1 MNAVTKTLTD
11 ALSHP
16 GARLT
21 QQLSIWI
28 GTLDLH
34 LDVLKFKVKA
44 KFCDDYKVE
53 VTATSSLLD
62 IDGKLVVGRRAGL
75 QIDERVAVPS
85 VNYFEPVDHAAAT
98 FNGIVTRCKRIR
110 GSRDEATYKIRIEP
124 RFAALCKRVHKSDV
138 FKDITFQELVTQL
151 LIDRK
156 NFDAFDVEFHLEG
169 AQEKMEQ
176 IVMYEESVWAM
187 ITRHAKRKGIVW
199 FYKQGRGKEGQ
210 LDTLVFTDNPRGYVR
225 SIDVPLMPESGL
237 NNNWHEAVLSV
248 SEARTLVPAT
258 IEVWER
264 NYRTPE
270 DALRATANVS
280 DEADDR
286 SVFGQI
292 NRSAEFHLTQAQGE
306 ALALTRRDEQ
316 IARQAKLSGTTNA
329 KGVAPGVVV
338 KLTNAKLTSAP
349 YGFVI
354 ESMTMTGSRTKPAL
368 VRFKA
373 LPAHLAYRPAFVYE
387 RDWRFL
393 KGPVVG
399 VVTTFDSSPYGCM
412 DEHGRY
418 PVLPKFL
425 QCTANADKQLLKL
438 RLLRPSSS
446 YQGGFHAP
454 LLPTTEVLLWGAHA
468 DIDRLHI
475 AGALHD
481 YSHPDLVRGTD
492 SLFSYAIWR
501 SPLLGAEVVF
511 NDLQGKESARIAT
524 VYKQSAFN
532 QGYLLDSKK
541 LPRGEGFEA
550 TTQAWGT
557 IRAAKGLFLSAD
569 TAAGA
574 DTPHLDMPAAIRQ
587 LKSALQR
594 VTELATAT
602 TQAKGDAADKATQ
615 AALLDGLSQLCDAG
629 LLASAPGGMAFTTP
643 KSVQHSAGENVIVT
657 AGRHMDVSITERLR
671 MVAGELISVC
681 AHKLGIRIF
690 SKGKIEVQAQEAP
703 LDLFA
708 DQQLHVSSANA
719 NVLVNGKT
727 KAVLASGGAAIKIE
741 NGSVEVICP
750 GDFKIKAG
758 SFTFEGPE
766 NADLPL
772 PMLPAS
778 EFNPTNSY
786 PLTR

>member
-1 MNAVTKTLTD
+1 M
-11 ALSHP
+11 
-16 GARLT
+16 
-21 QQLSIWI
+21 
-28 GTLDLH
+28 
-34 LDVLKFKVKA
+34 
-44 KFCDDYKVE
+44 
-53 VTATSSLLD
+53 
-62 IDGKLVVGRRAGL
+62 
-75 QIDERVAVPS
+75 
-85 VNYFEPVDHAAAT
+85 
-98 FNGIVTRCKRIR
+98 
-110 GSRDEATYKIRIEP
+110 
-124 RFAALCKRVHKSDV
+124 HKSDV

>member
-1 MNAVTKTLTD
+1 
-11 ALSHP
+11 
-16 GARLT
+16 
-21 QQLSIWI
+21 
-28 GTLDLH
+28 
-34 LDVLKFKVKA
+34 
-44 KFCDDYKVE
+44 
-53 VTATSSLLD
+53 
-62 IDGKLVVGRRAGL
+62 
-75 QIDERVAVPS
+75 
-85 VNYFEPVDHAAAT
+85 
-98 FNGIVTRCKRIR
+98 
-110 GSRDEATYKIRIEP
+110 
-124 RFAALCKRVHKSDV
+124 ALCKRVHKSDV